1 MVFCYGN
8 FLTYCE
14 KMFYRSRKKMK
25 SYLLQFWFIKNRDDG
40 QAAGRAGPTIDPTF
54 ARPKI
59 EQNYQDL
66 ETCRKSQKM
75 YMTRR
80 FSYCLPVTSY
90 LLQFWFIK
98 TRAEGQAAGRA
109 GPTIDPAFAR
119 PKIERKLRS
128 SNKVF
133 FGEQWLVKPLILRQ
147 YWCEKVSSP
156 HKSLLMYYST
166 KLYRDNVN
174 LAPRT

>member
-1 MVFCYGN
+1 MSRHWKKSHFHFGGK
-8 FLTYCE
+8 FE
-14 KMFYRSRKKMK
+14 FRSQL
-25 SYLLQFWFIKNRDDG
+25 SY
-40 QAAGRAGPTIDPTF
+40 
-54 ARPKI
+54 
-59 EQNYQDL
+59 YS
-66 ETCRKSQKM
+66 C
-75 YMTRR
+75 MTRR

-156 HKSLLMYYST
+156 HKSLLMYST
-166 KLYRDNVN
+166 KLYRDNLN
-174 LAPRT
+174 LIQNQEFNLEISLCLISNIRLVICLKNFRNIKL